1 MARVSTT
8 DGGYGGGAFVIHTDS
23 SHSEYV
29 SVPDADLL
37 FRGDYHRAGPDLV
50 LTGHDGRHHIV
61 PGYFASEKHAAL
73 VAPNGASLSADVVDL
88 LAGSPAPGQYAQAQP
103 TTPPDSIGKVEKI
116 VGDVTVVRNGVSV
129 ALHVG
134 DAVFKSDVIVTGGDS
149 SAGITFPDGTVL
161 DLVANSRMAL
171 NEYSFEPNGANN
183 GAVFTLV
190 EGTFGFVAG
199 QVAHDNHMSVVTP
212 VATMGIRG
220 TAGIVRHEFRANA
233 GDLLYSF
240 LVLDEIDIRRHGH
253 HVGAYEVRD
262 NRPDSPTF
270 GEILQ
275 YIADSGYVTSVEA
288 QGSGLP
294 PIVTTEPITNSRLFT
309 DRPILQD
316 LVDSYGQFNGPGG
329 IHSPGSGD
337 SPNQLFGPQFLPE
350 NGGGNPINFIG
361 FTPTGGT
368 NNSAA
373 TTSFT
378 TPLLPPETVQPVIA
392 VTTPTQTLVIN
403 TAGAITGVSVSETNS
418 TSGET
423 FTVTLTDNNGA
434 LSVNTSAT
442 GGGGTI
448 TSSNS
453 GHTLTIVGTL
463 SQVNADL
470 TTLTDNDTT
479 PGTDNIT
486 VTATDSLGHSAS
498 PQTINVTVNAPPP
511 TAVASA
517 ITATEDTAYTF
528 KVADFHFSDAV
539 TPDTLGSVTITS
551 LPTDGTLIDNGHVI
565 TATDAANGYVVSVA
579 DITSGKFTF
588 VPTTDTTTTGSFNF
602 QVTDQAG
609 QTLSAN
615 TAAMTVTITADAGPT
630 AVASAVTATEDT
642 AYAFKVAD
650 FKFTDSADTTP
661 DTLGS
666 VTITSLPTDGTLID
680 NGHVITAT
688 DAANGYVV
696 SVADI
701 TSGKFTFVPT
711 TDTTTTGSFN
721 FQVTDQAGQTLSANT
736 AAMTVTITADA
747 GPTAVASAVTAT
759 EDTAYAFKVADF
771 KFTDSADTT
780 PDTLG
785 SVTITSLP
793 TDGTLIDNGHV
804 ITATDA
810 ANGYVVSVAD
820 ITSGKFT
827 FVPTTDTT
835 TTGSFNFQVTDQ
847 AGQTLSANTA
857 AMTVT
862 ITADAGPTAVAS
874 AVTAT
879 EDTAYA
885 FKVADFKFTDS
896 ADTTPDTLGSVT
908 ITSLPTDGTLIDNG
922 HVITATDA
930 ANGYVVSVADIT
942 SGKFTFVPTT
952 DTTTTGSFNFQVTDQ
967 AGQTLSANTAAM
979 TVTITADAGPTAV
992 ASAVTATEDTA
1003 YAFKV
1008 ADFKFT
1014 DSADTTPDTLGS
1026 VTITSLPT
1034 DGTLI
1039 DNGHVITATD
1049 AANGYVVSVADIT
1062 SGKFTFVPT
1071 TDTTTTGSFNFQV
1084 TDQAGQTLSAN
1095 TAAMTV
1101 TITADAGPTAV
1112 ASAVTAT
1119 EDTAYAFKV
1128 ADFKFTDSADTTP
1141 DTLGSVTITSL
1152 PTDGTLIDNGHV
1164 ITATDAANGYVVS
1177 VADITSGKFTFVP
1190 TTDTTTTGSF
1200 NFQVTDQAG
1209 QTLSANTAAMTVTI
1223 TADAG
1228 PTAVA
1233 SAVTATE
1240 DTAYAFKVADFK
1252 FTDSADTTPDTLG
1265 SVTITS
1271 LPTDGTLID
1280 NGHVITATDA
1290 ANGYVV
1296 SVADI
1301 TSGKFTFVPTT
1312 DTTTTGSFNFQ
1323 VTDQAGQTLSANTAA
1338 MTVTITADAGPTA
1351 VASAVTATEDTAY
1364 AFKVADFKFTDS
1376 ADTTPDT
1383 LGSVT
1388 ITSLPTDGT
1397 LIDNGHVITATDAA
1411 NGYVV
1416 SVADITSGKFTFVPT
1431 TDTTTTGSFNF
1442 QVTDQAGQTL
1452 SANTAAMTVTI
1463 TADAGPTAVAS
1474 AVTAT
1479 EDTAYAFKVA
1489 DFKFTD
1495 SADTTPDTLGSV
1507 TITSLPT
1514 DGTLIDNGHVIT
1526 ATDAANGYV
1535 VSVADITSGK
1545 FTFVPTTDT
1554 TTTGSFNFQ
1563 VTDQAGQTLS
1573 ANTAAMTVT
1582 ITADAGPT
1590 AVASAVTA
1598 TEDTAY
1604 AFKVADFKF
1613 TDSADTTP
1621 DTLGS
1626 VTITSLPTDGTLIDN
1641 GHVITATDAANGYV
1655 VSVADITSGKFTFV
1669 PTTDTTTTGSFNFQ
1683 VTDQAGQT
1691 LSANTAAMTVTITAD
1706 AGPTAVASAVTATE
1720 DTAYAFKVADFK
1732 FTDSADTTPD
1742 TLGSVTI
1749 TSLPTDGTL
1758 IDNGHV
1764 ITATDAANGYVVS
1777 VADITSGKFTFVPT
1791 TDTTTTGSFNFQV
1804 TDQAGQTL
1812 SANTAAMTVT
1822 ITADAGPTAVASAV
1836 TATEDTA
1843 YAFKVADFKFTDS
1856 ADTTPDT
1863 LGSVTITSLPTDGT
1877 LIDNGHVITATD
1889 AANGYVVSVADI
1901 TSGKFTFVPT
1911 TDTTTTGSFNFQVT
1925 DQAGQTL
1932 SANTAAMTVTITADA
1947 GPTAVASAVT
1957 ATEDTAYAFKVA
1969 DFKFTDSADTTP
1981 DTLGSVTITS
1991 LPTDGTLIDNGH
2003 VITATDA
2010 ANGYVVSVADITSG
2024 KFTFVPTTDTT
2035 TTGSFNFQVTDQAGQ
2050 TLSANTAAMT
2060 VTITADAGPTAVA
2073 SAVTATEDTAYAF
2086 KVADFK
2092 FTDSADTTPD
2102 TLGSV
2107 TITSLPTDGTL
2118 IDNGHV
2124 ITATDAANGYVV
2136 SVADIT
2142 SGKFTFVPTTD
2153 TTTTGSFNF
2162 QVTDQA
2168 GQTLSANTAAMT
2180 VTITADAGPTAV
2192 ASAVTATEDTAY
2204 AFKVADFKF
2213 TDSADTTPDTL
2224 GSVTITSL
2232 PTDGTLIDNGHVITA
2247 TDAANGYVVSV
2258 ADITSGKFTFVPTT
2272 DTTTTGSFNFQVTD
2286 QAGQTLSAN
2295 TAAMT
2300 VTITAD
2306 AGPTAVASAVTATED
2321 TAYAFKV
2328 ADFKFTDSADTTP
2341 DTLGSVTITSLPTD
2355 GTLIDNG
2362 HVITA
2367 TDAANGYVVSVADIT
2382 SGKFTFVPTTDTTT
2396 TGSFNF
2402 QVTDQAGQTL
2412 SANTAAM
2419 TVTITADAGPTA
2431 VASAVTATE
2440 DTAYAFKVADF
2451 KFTDSAD
2458 TTPDTLGSVTITSLP
2473 TDGTLI
2479 FFNGATEVAVTTGQV
2494 ITAAEIAA
2502 GDLTLVP
2509 NTDTTTTGSFQ
2520 FKVTDSE
2527 GGTLSANAATM
2538 TVNLA
2543 QLTVA
2548 FTSESEN
2555 EASETWTL
2563 KGTDSNTGGSGV
2575 QSVKVYLGSI
2585 STTNYLGT
2593 ATLSNGTWT
2602 LTTPHN
2608 VPDSSHLTFVAVVT
2622 DNAGNTNTASVTVAD
2637 PAGVAGNPINLA
2649 LTDPSGGQATGPIT
2663 LTFTGVPSDWS
2674 LNQGTNLGNGTWAV
2688 QTNDLSALTV
2698 LTAATY
2704 TGAMVLGV
2712 TETWTNANG
2721 SIGTATVA
2729 DNVEAYA
2736 PGTPIF
2742 ALSGNDTLTGAGGNN
2757 EYVFAQPI
2765 GNDTIYNFN
2774 AATDKIDLIGF
2785 ANIAGFNDIKGNI
2798 ADDGHGDTVITI
2810 GAGETITLQGVSAA
2824 SLTAADF
2831 VFNQTPVVENAGN
2844 MVVSD
2849 GAVLPLSGTIDNTGT
2864 IALNSTGDQTELQI
2878 VGDGVTLQGGG
2889 QVTLS
2894 GAAVIIGT
2902 GSAAVLT
2909 NVDNTISGAGQIGS
2923 GDGTLTLINETHGTI
2938 DANVAAGTFTLET
2951 GTTITNNG
2959 VLEAL
2964 NGGTLQILDPVTGSG
2979 SAIIEGGT
2987 MIFGAQSNMNVAF
3000 ENGVGTPTYGEL
3012 VLGDAAGFSGQISGF
3027 VGTAPDTAHSDAI
3040 DLEGINYN
3048 SSSFSETY
3056 DAAKG
3061 LLTVTDGSHS
3071 ASLTFDNFGGTLSF
3085 ASDGNG
3091 GTLITDPP
3099 ATRSSSPSPSV
3110 SVAGPGNDSFVFHP
3124 GIGADTVAN
3133 FNPQN
3138 DTIELDHFANI
3149 QNVQQLAALIGTD
3162 AHGDAVIELGHNDSI
3177 TLPGVTQSYLQAH
3190 LQSLVH
3196 LG

>member
-1 MARVSTT
+1 M
-8 DGGYGGGAFVIHTDS
+8 F
-23 SHSEYV
+23 
-29 SVPDADLL
+29 
-37 FRGDYHRAGPDLV
+37 
-50 LTGHDGRHHIV
+50 
-61 PGYFASEKHAAL
+61 
-73 VAPNGASLSADVVDL
+73 N
-88 LAGSPAPGQYAQAQP
+88 
-103 TTPPDSIGKVEKI
+103 
-116 VGDVTVVRNGVSV
+116 
-129 ALHVG
+129 
-134 DAVFKSDVIVTGGDS
+134 
-149 SAGITFPDGTVL
+149 
-161 DLVANSRMAL
+161 
-171 NEYSFEPNGANN
+171 
-183 GAVFTLV
+183 
-190 EGTFGFVAG
+190 
-199 QVAHDNHMSVVTP
+199 
-212 VATMGIRG
+212 
-220 TAGIVRHEFRANA
+220 
-233 GDLLYSF
+233 
-240 LVLDEIDIRRHGH
+240 
-253 HVGAYEVRD
+253 
-262 NRPDSPTF
+262 
-270 GEILQ
+270 
-275 YIADSGYVTSVEA
+275 
-288 QGSGLP
+288 
-294 PIVTTEPITNSRLFT
+294 

-368 NNSAA
+368 NIEA
-373 TTSFT
+373 TTISFT
-378 TPLLPPETVQPVIA
+378 TPLLPPATVQPVIA

-403 TAGAITGVSVSETNS
+403 TGTAISGVSVTESGS
-418 TSGET
+418 TSGEI
-423 FTVTLTDNNGA
+423 FTVTLTDSHGL
-434 LSVNTSAT
+434 LSVNTSAA

-448 TSSNS
+448 SGAGTTS
-453 GHTLTIVGTL
+453 LTIVGTL

-470 TTLTDNDTT
+470 ATLTDNDNT
-479 PGTDNIT
+479 PGPDIIK
-486 VTATDSLGHSAS
+486 VTATDSLGNSAS

-517 ITATEDTAYTF
+517 IIATEDTAYTF

-642 AYAFKVAD
+642 TYAFKVAD
-650 FKFTDSADTTP
+650 FKFTDSADATP

-666 VTITSLPTDGTLID
+666 VTITSLPSDGTLFFF
-680 NGHVITAT
+680 NGETKVAVTTGQVITAAEI
-688 DAANGYVV
+688 AAG
-696 SVADI
+696 DL
-701 TSGKFTFVPT
+701 TLVPN

-759 EDTAYAFKVADF
+759 EDTTYAFKVADF
-771 KFTDSADTT
+771 KFTDSADAT

-793 TDGTLIDNGHV
+793 SDGTLFFFNGETKVAVTTGQV
-804 ITATDA
+804 ITAAEIA
-810 ANGYVVSVAD
+810 AGD
-820 ITSGKFT
+820 LTL
-827 FVPTTDTT
+827 VPNTDTT

-879 EDTAYA
+879 EDTTYA

-896 ADTTPDTLGSVT
+896 ADATPDTLGSVT
-908 ITSLPTDGTLIDNG
+908 ITSLPSDGTLFFFNG
-922 HVITATDA
+922 ETKVAVTTGQVITAAEIA
-930 ANGYVVSVADIT
+930 AGDLT
-942 SGKFTFVPTT
+942 LVPNT

-992 ASAVTATEDTA
+992 ASAVTATEDTT

-1014 DSADTTPDTLGS
+1014 DSADATPDTLGS
-1026 VTITSLPT
+1026 VTITSLPS
-1034 DGTLI
+1034 DGTLFFF
-1039 DNGHVITATD
+1039 NGETKVAVTTGQVITAAEI
-1049 AANGYVVSVADIT
+1049 AAGDLT
-1062 SGKFTFVPT
+1062 LVPN

-1119 EDTAYAFKV
+1119 EDTTYAFKV
-1128 ADFKFTDSADTTP
+1128 ADFKFTDSADATP

-1152 PTDGTLIDNGHV
+1152 PSDGTLFFFNGETKVAVTTGQV
-1164 ITATDAANGYVVS
+1164 ITAAEIAAG
-1177 VADITSGKFTFVP
+1177 DLTLVP
-1190 TTDTTTTGSF
+1190 NTDTTTTGSF

-1240 DTAYAFKVADFK
+1240 DTTYAFKVADFK
-1252 FTDSADTTPDTLG
+1252 FTDSADATPDTLG

-1271 LPTDGTLID
+1271 LPSDGTLFFF
-1280 NGHVITATDA
+1280 NGETKVAVTTGQVITAAEIA
-1290 ANGYVV
+1290 AG
-1296 SVADI
+1296 DL
-1301 TSGKFTFVPTT
+1301 TLVPNT

-1351 VASAVTATEDTAY
+1351 VASAVTATEDTTY

-1376 ADTTPDT
+1376 ADATPDT

-1388 ITSLPTDGT
+1388 ITSLPSDGT
-1397 LIDNGHVITATDAA
+1397 LFFFNGETKVAVTTGQVITAAEIAA
-1411 NGYVV
+1411 G
-1416 SVADITSGKFTFVPT
+1416 DLTLVPN

-1479 EDTAYAFKVA
+1479 EDTTYAFKVA

-1495 SADTTPDTLGSV
+1495 SADATPDTLGSV
-1507 TITSLPT
+1507 TITSLPS
-1514 DGTLIDNGHVIT
+1514 DGTLFFFNGETKVAVTTGQVIT
-1526 ATDAANGYV
+1526 AAEIAAG
-1535 VSVADITSGK
+1535 DLTL
-1545 FTFVPTTDT
+1545 VPNTDT

-1598 TEDTAY
+1598 TEDTTY

-1613 TDSADTTP
+1613 TDSADATP

-1626 VTITSLPTDGTLIDN
+1626 VTITSLPSDGTLFFFN
-1641 GHVITATDAANGYV
+1641 GETKVAVTTGQVITAAEIAAG
-1655 VSVADITSGKFTFV
+1655 DLTLV
-1669 PTTDTTTTGSFNFQ
+1669 PNTDTTTTGSFNFQ

-1720 DTAYAFKVADFK
+1720 DTTYAFKVADFK
-1732 FTDSADTTPD
+1732 FTDSADATPD

-1749 TSLPTDGTL
+1749 TSLPSDGTL
-1758 IDNGHV
+1758 FFFNGETKVAVTTGQV
-1764 ITATDAANGYVVS
+1764 ITAAEIAAG
-1777 VADITSGKFTFVPT
+1777 DLTLVPN

-1836 TATEDTA
+1836 TATEDTT

-1856 ADTTPDT
+1856 ADATPDT
-1863 LGSVTITSLPTDGT
+1863 LGSVTITSLPSDGT
-1877 LIDNGHVITATD
+1877 LFFFNGETKVAVTTGQVITAAEI
-1889 AANGYVVSVADI
+1889 AAGDL
-1901 TSGKFTFVPT
+1901 TLVPN

-1957 ATEDTAYAFKVA
+1957 ATEDTTYAFKVA
-1969 DFKFTDSADTTP
+1969 DFKFTDSADATP

-1991 LPTDGTLIDNGH
+1991 LPSDGTLFFFNGETKVAVTTGQ
-2003 VITATDA
+2003 VITAAEIA
-2010 ANGYVVSVADITSG
+2010 AGDLTL
-2024 KFTFVPTTDTT
+2024 VPNTDTT

-2073 SAVTATEDTAYAF
+2073 SAVTATEDTTYAF

-2092 FTDSADTTPD
+2092 FTDSADATPD

-2107 TITSLPTDGTL
+2107 TITSLPSDGTL
-2118 IDNGHV
+2118 FFFNGETKVAVTTGQV
-2124 ITATDAANGYVV
+2124 ITAAEIAAG
-2136 SVADIT
+2136 DLT
-2142 SGKFTFVPTTD
+2142 LVPNTD

-2192 ASAVTATEDTAY
+2192 ASAVTATEDTTY

-2213 TDSADTTPDTL
+2213 TDSADATPDTL

-2232 PTDGTLIDNGHVITA
+2232 PSDGTLFFFNGETKVAVTTGQVITA
-2247 TDAANGYVVSV
+2247 AEIAAG
-2258 ADITSGKFTFVPTT
+2258 DLTLVPNT

-2321 TAYAFKV
+2321 TTYAFKV

-2341 DTLGSVTITSLPTD
+2341 DTLGSVTITSLPSD
-2355 GTLIDNG
+2355 GTL
-2362 HVITA
+2362 
-2367 TDAANGYVVSVADIT
+2367 
-2382 SGKFTFVPTTDTTT
+2382 F
-2396 TGSFNF
+2396 
-2402 QVTDQAGQTL
+2402 
-2412 SANTAAM
+2412 
-2419 TVTITADAGPTA
+2419 
-2431 VASAVTATE
+2431 
-2440 DTAYAFKVADF
+2440 
-2451 KFTDSAD
+2451 
-2458 TTPDTLGSVTITSLP
+2458 
-2473 TDGTLI
+2473 
-2479 FFNGATEVAVTTGQV
+2479 FFNGETKVAVT
-2494 ITAAEIAA
+2494 
-2502 GDLTLVP
+2502 
-2509 NTDTTTTGSFQ
+2509 
-2520 FKVTDSE
+2520 
-2527 GGTLSANAATM
+2527 
-2538 TVNLA
+2538 
-2543 QLTVA
+2543 
-2548 FTSESEN
+2548 
-2555 EASETWTL
+2555 
-2563 KGTDSNTGGSGV
+2563 
-2575 QSVKVYLGSI
+2575 
-2585 STTNYLGT
+2585 
-2593 ATLSNGTWT
+2593 
-2602 LTTPHN
+2602 
-2608 VPDSSHLTFVAVVT
+2608 
-2622 DNAGNTNTASVTVAD
+2622 
-2637 PAGVAGNPINLA
+2637 
-2649 LTDPSGGQATGPIT
+2649 QA
-2663 LTFTGVPSDWS
+2663 
-2674 LNQGTNLGNGTWAV
+2674 
-2688 QTNDLSALTV
+2688 
-2698 LTAATY
+2698 
-2704 TGAMVLGV
+2704 
-2712 TETWTNANG
+2712 
-2721 SIGTATVA
+2721 
-2729 DNVEAYA
+2729 
-2736 PGTPIF
+2736 
-2742 ALSGNDTLTGAGGNN
+2742 
-2757 EYVFAQPI
+2757 
-2765 GNDTIYNFN
+2765 
-2774 AATDKIDLIGF
+2774 
-2785 ANIAGFNDIKGNI
+2785 
-2798 ADDGHGDTVITI
+2798 
-2810 GAGETITLQGVSAA
+2810 
-2824 SLTAADF
+2824 
-2831 VFNQTPVVENAGN
+2831 
-2844 MVVSD
+2844 
-2849 GAVLPLSGTIDNTGT
+2849 
-2864 IALNSTGDQTELQI
+2864 
-2878 VGDGVTLQGGG
+2878 
-2889 QVTLS
+2889 
-2894 GAAVIIGT
+2894 
-2902 GSAAVLT
+2902 
-2909 NVDNTISGAGQIGS
+2909 
-2923 GDGTLTLINETHGTI
+2923 
-2938 DANVAAGTFTLET
+2938 
-2951 GTTITNNG
+2951 
-2959 VLEAL
+2959 
-2964 NGGTLQILDPVTGSG
+2964 
-2979 SAIIEGGT
+2979 
-2987 MIFGAQSNMNVAF
+2987 
-3000 ENGVGTPTYGEL
+3000 
-3012 VLGDAAGFSGQISGF
+3012 
-3027 VGTAPDTAHSDAI
+3027 
-3040 DLEGINYN
+3040 
-3048 SSSFSETY
+3048 
-3056 DAAKG
+3056 
-3061 LLTVTDGSHS
+3061 
-3071 ASLTFDNFGGTLSF
+3071 
-3085 ASDGNG
+3085 
-3091 GTLITDPP
+3091 
-3099 ATRSSSPSPSV
+3099 R
-3110 SVAGPGNDSFVFHP
+3110 
-3124 GIGADTVAN
+3124 
-3133 FNPQN
+3133 
-3138 DTIELDHFANI
+3138 
-3149 QNVQQLAALIGTD
+3149 
-3162 AHGDAVIELGHNDSI
+3162 
-3177 TLPGVTQSYLQAH
+3177 
-3190 LQSLVH
+3190 
-3196 LG
+3196 

>member
-2355 GTLIDNG
+2355 GTLI
-2362 HVITA
+2362 
-2367 TDAANGYVVSVADIT
+2367 
-2382 SGKFTFVPTTDTTT
+2382 
-2396 TGSFNF
+2396 
-2402 QVTDQAGQTL
+2402 
-2412 SANTAAM
+2412 
-2419 TVTITADAGPTA
+2419 
-2431 VASAVTATE
+2431 
-2440 DTAYAFKVADF
+2440 
-2451 KFTDSAD
+2451 
-2458 TTPDTLGSVTITSLP
+2458 
-2473 TDGTLI
+2473 

-2548 FTSESEN
+2548 FTSEFEN

-2563 KGTDSNTGGSGV
+2563 KGTDLNTGGSGV

>member
-8 DGGYGGGAFVIHTDS
+8 EGGYGGGAFVIHTNS

-88 LAGSPAPGQYAQAQP
+88 LAGSAAPGQYAQAQP
-103 TTPPDSIGKVEKI
+103 TTPPDSIGKVEKV

-199 QVAHDNHMSVVTP
+199 QVAQDNHMSVVTP

-275 YIADSGYVTSVEA
+275 YIADLGYVTSVEA

-294 PIVTTEPITNSRLFT
+294 PIVTTEPITNSRLFS

-329 IHSPGSGD
+329 IHGPGSGD

-361 FTPTGGT
+361 VTPAGGT
-368 NNSAA
+368 NTNAT

-378 TPLLPPETVQPVIA
+378 TPPEAPSPPVIA

-403 TAGAITGVSVSETNS
+403 TGTAISGVSVTETGA
-418 TSGET
+418 TSGEI
-423 FTVTLTDNNGA
+423 FTVTVSDTHGI
-434 LSVNTSAT
+434 LSVNTAVT
-442 GGGGTI
+442 GGGGTVNGS
-448 TSSNS
+448 TSGGS
-453 GHTLTIVGTL
+453 GTSLTIVGTL

-470 TTLTDNDTT
+470 TTLKDTDTT

-486 VTATDSLGHSAS
+486 VTATDSLGHSAT

-517 ITATEDTAYTF
+517 ITATEDTTYTF

-551 LPTDGTLIDNGHVI
+551 LPSDGTLFFFNGTTEVAVTTGQVI
-565 TATDAANGYVVSVA
+565 TAAEIAAG
-579 DITSGKFTF
+579 DLTL
-588 VPTTDTTTTGSFNF
+588 VPNTDTTTTGSFNF

-630 AVASAVTATEDT
+630 AVASAVTATEDNT
-642 AYAFKVAD
+642 YAFKVAD

-666 VTITSLPTDGTLID
+666 VTITSLPSDGTLFFF
-680 NGHVITAT
+680 NGTTEVAVTTGQVITAAEI
-688 DAANGYVV
+688 AAG
-696 SVADI
+696 DL
-701 TSGKFTFVPT
+701 TLVPN

-759 EDTAYAFKVADF
+759 EDNTYAFKVADF

-793 TDGTLIDNGHV
+793 SDGTLFFFNGTTEVAVTTGQV
-804 ITATDA
+804 ITAAEIA
-810 ANGYVVSVAD
+810 AGD
-820 ITSGKFT
+820 LTL
-827 FVPTTDTT
+827 VPNTDTT

-879 EDTAYA
+879 EDNTYA

-908 ITSLPTDGTLIDNG
+908 ITSLPSDGTLFFFNG
-922 HVITATDA
+922 TTEVAVTTGQVITAAEIA
-930 ANGYVVSVADIT
+930 AGDLT
-942 SGKFTFVPTT
+942 LVPNT

-992 ASAVTATEDTA
+992 ASAVTATEDNT

-1026 VTITSLPT
+1026 VTITSLPS
-1034 DGTLI
+1034 DGTLFFF
-1039 DNGHVITATD
+1039 NGTTEVAVTTGQVITAAEI
-1049 AANGYVVSVADIT
+1049 AAGDLT
-1062 SGKFTFVPT
+1062 LVPN

-1119 EDTAYAFKV
+1119 EDNTYAFKV

-1152 PTDGTLIDNGHV
+1152 PSDGTL
-1164 ITATDAANGYVVS
+1164 
-1177 VADITSGKFTFVP
+1177 F
-1190 TTDTTTTGSF
+1190 
-1200 NFQVTDQAG
+1200 
-1209 QTLSANTAAMTVTI
+1209 
-1223 TADAG
+1223 
-1228 PTAVA
+1228 
-1233 SAVTATE
+1233 
-1240 DTAYAFKVADFK
+1240 
-1252 FTDSADTTPDTLG
+1252 
-1265 SVTITS
+1265 
-1271 LPTDGTLID
+1271 
-1280 NGHVITATDA
+1280 
-1290 ANGYVV
+1290 
-1296 SVADI
+1296 
-1301 TSGKFTFVPTT
+1301 
-1312 DTTTTGSFNFQ
+1312 
-1323 VTDQAGQTLSANTAA
+1323 
-1338 MTVTITADAGPTA
+1338 
-1351 VASAVTATEDTAY
+1351 
-1364 AFKVADFKFTDS
+1364 
-1376 ADTTPDT
+1376 
-1383 LGSVT
+1383 
-1388 ITSLPTDGT
+1388 
-1397 LIDNGHVITATDAA
+1397 
-1411 NGYVV
+1411 
-1416 SVADITSGKFTFVPT
+1416 
-1431 TDTTTTGSFNF
+1431 
-1442 QVTDQAGQTL
+1442 
-1452 SANTAAMTVTI
+1452 
-1463 TADAGPTAVAS
+1463 
-1474 AVTAT
+1474 
-1479 EDTAYAFKVA
+1479 
-1489 DFKFTD
+1489 
-1495 SADTTPDTLGSV
+1495 
-1507 TITSLPT
+1507 
-1514 DGTLIDNGHVIT
+1514 
-1526 ATDAANGYV
+1526 
-1535 VSVADITSGK
+1535 
-1545 FTFVPTTDT
+1545 
-1554 TTTGSFNFQ
+1554 
-1563 VTDQAGQTLS
+1563 
-1573 ANTAAMTVT
+1573 
-1582 ITADAGPT
+1582 
-1590 AVASAVTA
+1590 
-1598 TEDTAY
+1598 
-1604 AFKVADFKF
+1604 
-1613 TDSADTTP
+1613 
-1621 DTLGS
+1621 
-1626 VTITSLPTDGTLIDN
+1626 
-1641 GHVITATDAANGYV
+1641 
-1655 VSVADITSGKFTFV
+1655 
-1669 PTTDTTTTGSFNFQ
+1669 
-1683 VTDQAGQT
+1683 
-1691 LSANTAAMTVTITAD
+1691 
-1706 AGPTAVASAVTATE
+1706 
-1720 DTAYAFKVADFK
+1720 
-1732 FTDSADTTPD
+1732 
-1742 TLGSVTI
+1742 
-1749 TSLPTDGTL
+1749 
-1758 IDNGHV
+1758 
-1764 ITATDAANGYVVS
+1764 
-1777 VADITSGKFTFVPT
+1777 
-1791 TDTTTTGSFNFQV
+1791 
-1804 TDQAGQTL
+1804 
-1812 SANTAAMTVT
+1812 
-1822 ITADAGPTAVASAV
+1822 
-1836 TATEDTA
+1836 
-1843 YAFKVADFKFTDS
+1843 
-1856 ADTTPDT
+1856 
-1863 LGSVTITSLPTDGT
+1863 
-1877 LIDNGHVITATD
+1877 
-1889 AANGYVVSVADI
+1889 
-1901 TSGKFTFVPT
+1901 
-1911 TDTTTTGSFNFQVT
+1911 
-1925 DQAGQTL
+1925 
-1932 SANTAAMTVTITADA
+1932 
-1947 GPTAVASAVT
+1947 
-1957 ATEDTAYAFKVA
+1957 
-1969 DFKFTDSADTTP
+1969 
-1981 DTLGSVTITS
+1981 
-1991 LPTDGTLIDNGH
+1991 
-2003 VITATDA
+2003 
-2010 ANGYVVSVADITSG
+2010 
-2024 KFTFVPTTDTT
+2024 
-2035 TTGSFNFQVTDQAGQ
+2035 
-2050 TLSANTAAMT
+2050 
-2060 VTITADAGPTAVA
+2060 
-2073 SAVTATEDTAYAF
+2073 
-2086 KVADFK
+2086 
-2092 FTDSADTTPD
+2092 
-2102 TLGSV
+2102 
-2107 TITSLPTDGTL
+2107 
-2118 IDNGHV
+2118 
-2124 ITATDAANGYVV
+2124 
-2136 SVADIT
+2136 
-2142 SGKFTFVPTTD
+2142 
-2153 TTTTGSFNF
+2153 
-2162 QVTDQA
+2162 
-2168 GQTLSANTAAMT
+2168 
-2180 VTITADAGPTAV
+2180 
-2192 ASAVTATEDTAY
+2192 
-2204 AFKVADFKF
+2204 
-2213 TDSADTTPDTL
+2213 
-2224 GSVTITSL
+2224 
-2232 PTDGTLIDNGHVITA
+2232 
-2247 TDAANGYVVSV
+2247 
-2258 ADITSGKFTFVPTT
+2258 
-2272 DTTTTGSFNFQVTD
+2272 
-2286 QAGQTLSAN
+2286 
-2295 TAAMT
+2295 
-2300 VTITAD
+2300 
-2306 AGPTAVASAVTATED
+2306 
-2321 TAYAFKV
+2321 
-2328 ADFKFTDSADTTP
+2328 
-2341 DTLGSVTITSLPTD
+2341 
-2355 GTLIDNG
+2355 
-2362 HVITA
+2362 
-2367 TDAANGYVVSVADIT
+2367 
-2382 SGKFTFVPTTDTTT
+2382 
-2396 TGSFNF
+2396 
-2402 QVTDQAGQTL
+2402 
-2412 SANTAAM
+2412 
-2419 TVTITADAGPTA
+2419 
-2431 VASAVTATE
+2431 
-2440 DTAYAFKVADF
+2440 
-2451 KFTDSAD
+2451 
-2458 TTPDTLGSVTITSLP
+2458 
-2473 TDGTLI
+2473 
-2479 FFNGATEVAVTTGQV
+2479 FFNGTTEVAVTTGQV

-2509 NTDTTTTGSFQ
+2509 NTDTTTTGSFNFQ
-2520 FKVTDSE
+2520 VTDQA
-2527 GGTLSANAATM
+2527 GQTLSANTAAM

-2543 QLTVA
+2543 HLTVA

-2785 ANIAGFNDIKGNI
+2785 ANIASFNDIKGNI

-2831 VFNQTPVVENAGN
+2831 VFNQTPVVENAGS

-2938 DANVAAGTFTLET
+2938 DANVAGGTFTLET

-3071 ASLTFDNFGGTLSF
+3071 ASLTFDNFDGTLSF

-3099 ATRSSSPSPSV
+3099 ATRSSNPSPSV
-3110 SVAGPGNDSFVFHP
+3110 SVGGPGNDNFVFQP

-3133 FNPQN
+3133 FNPQA
-3138 DTIELDHFANI
+3138 DTIELDHFANV

-3162 AHGDAVIELGHNDSI
+3162 AHGDAVIELGHSDSI